1 MNTAITQGNYIK
13 FYLDRWDES
22 GKHSSEIQRSKV
34 LNLIV
39 DPMGRYE
46 TKFMVKVNDESYG
59 IPVSKVI
66 ELGPEV

>member
-1 MNTAITQGNYIK
+1 MNSAITQGNYIK
-13 FYLDRWDES
+13 FYLDTWDAS
-22 GKHSSEIQRSKV
+22 GNHSSEIQKSKV